1 MTNSLFDSLIYLSIY
16 LFVFHLELFVYIL
29 ITTWPYQ
36 RLLIA
41 WQRLK
46 AESPLSLVVVI

>member
-16 LFVFHLELFVYIL
+16 LFAFHLELFVYIL

-36 RLLIA
+36 LLIA
-41 WQRLK
+41 WQRLT
-46 AESPLSLVVVI
+46 AESQLSLVYII